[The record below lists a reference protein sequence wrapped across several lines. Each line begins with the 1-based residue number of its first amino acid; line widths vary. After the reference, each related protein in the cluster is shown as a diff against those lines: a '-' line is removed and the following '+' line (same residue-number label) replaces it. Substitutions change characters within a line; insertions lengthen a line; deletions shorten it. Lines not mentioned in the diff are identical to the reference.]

1 MTADGSNP
9 RDWLKR
15 LLPALN
21 DHDLDGVVACFDEN
35 YVNVNPAHPQRGFR
49 GNEQVRRNWSQ
60 IFAGVPDVRARVLR
74 SAVEG
79 DTLWTEWEMTG
90 ARNDGA
96 VFDMRGVFIFGVEA
110 GRAKWS
116 RMFVE
121 PVEVTSGDAN
131 ALVTQVA
138 ASSTASTHTSA
149 VRS

>member
-1 MTADGSNP
+1 MTADGSDP

-15 LLPALN
+15 LLRAVN
-21 DHDLDGVVACFDEN
+21 DHDLEGVVACFDEN

-74 SAVEG
+74 SAVDG

-96 VFDMRGVFIFGVEA
+96 VFDMRGVFIFGIED
-110 GRAKWS
+110 GRATWA

-121 PVEVTSGDAN
+121 PLEETSGDAN
-131 ALVTQVA
+131 ALIARVA
-138 ASSTASTHTSA
+138 GNSTTSTMPPA
-149 VRS
+149 VR